1 MTKKQ
6 EELYDILIAISVVA
20 KLLAEETA
28 KEAKET
34 KDEA

>member
-34 KDEA
+34 KEA